1 MPIFK
6 AVNEKYHTE
15 KDMANLVNYAIRNDK
30 CVEGIYGAQGI
41 MLGTAHEMSG
51 QMKDIRQ
58 FYHKNTKRY
67 ALQFILSFSREEEK
81 FIGLKEALEI
91 GYLMAECF
99 QGWQVVFGV
108 HTDTDNLHIH
118 FVINTT
124 SYENGKSISIG
135 IQSLQMLQAAASNIV
150 KNYYAAT
157 LPEEERTA
165 WLMNRFQ

>member
-15 KDMANLVNYAIRNDK
+15 KDMKNLVNYAIRTDK
-30 CVEGIYGAQGI
+30 CMEEIYGAQGI
-41 MLGTAHEMSG
+41 MLGTAREMSG

-58 FYHKNTKRY
+58 YYHKSTKRF
-67 ALQFILSFSREEEK
+67 ALHFILSFSREEEK

-118 FVINTT
+118 FVVNTT

-135 IQSLQMLQAAASNIV
+135 IQSLQMLQAAARNIV
-150 KNYYAAT
+150 NSDYAET
-157 LPEEERTA
+157 LPEEEKME
-165 WLMNRFQ
+165 WVMNRLQ